1 MICTPTGRPVSAPRP
16 TGNDRPPL
24 PAMLMEMVN
33 MSARY
38 ISVGSQISPI
48 LNAVVGATGERM
60 TSTFSKAAA

>member
-1 MICTPTGRPVSAPRP
+1 M
-16 TGNDRPPL
+16 PPL

-48 LNAVVGATGERM
+48 LNAVVGATGDRM